1 MLLVSMFPN
10 EIYDAIVNDIRK
22 IELRIDKYFPK
33 AINKFK
39 RTRTFPTWYVDD
51 YVIPA
56 TKNEHVTFYYAG
68 NPSEILRP
76 HYTTFSIITSDNQ
89 RYVVRG
95 IEMLYKPSPGSE
107 SVMLPQV
114 HSYTS
119 HFLQRYNERFL
130 QQKNITANE
139 IAGLFIIKNP
149 RPFIIEINED
159 IKSNFEEYGEFNT
172 HGIKVDGGFCF
183 ARTALHC
190 DNESMEKKETMLI
203 IYTTFVSN
211 NEMSNSQKEA
221 IDRVC
226 IDTIKSC
233 VDNINDYCSI
243 DIKM

>member
-22 IELRIDKYFPK
+22 IELRIDKFLPK
-33 AINKFK
+33 TINKFK
-39 RTRTFPTWYVDD
+39 RIRTFPTWYVDD

-76 HYTTFSIITSDNQ
+76 HYTTFSIITNDNQ

-95 IEMLYKPSPGSE
+95 VKMLYKRSPGSE

-139 IAGLFIIKNP
+139 IAGLFIIKNL

-172 HGIKVDGGFCF
+172 HGVKVDGGFCF
-183 ARTALHC
+183 ARTVLHID
-190 DNESMEKKETMLI
+190 DNSIEKKETMLI

-211 NEMSNSQKEA
+211 DEMSNSQKEA
-221 IDRVC
+221 IDKVC
-226 IDTIKSC
+226 FDTIKSC
-233 VDNINDYCSI
+233 VDNIYDYCSI
-243 DIKM
+243 DI